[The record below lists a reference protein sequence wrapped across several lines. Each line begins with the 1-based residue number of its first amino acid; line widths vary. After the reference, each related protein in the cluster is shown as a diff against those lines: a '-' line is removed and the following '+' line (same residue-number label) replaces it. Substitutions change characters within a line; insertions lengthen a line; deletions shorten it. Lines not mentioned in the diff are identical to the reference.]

1 MRLRTKRRIKASLSL
16 SINAIVVLI
25 LAITMLGLGLGFMRN
40 IFGGAIEEFED
51 VRGEV
56 KKQMIE
62 QMKES
67 EKIVEFSRPKVE
79 LKAGEKKQIFI
90 GFKNE
95 LQADTM
101 FKINEYTATQLGA
114 TSAGCLGLS
123 IEYKVTTTTVASG
136 DVVVVPMNIKAD
148 STAAEQTCFYD
159 FGILLTDSTWTEGA
173 TQGIIKTK
181 RIELTVDVII

>member
-1 MRLRTKRRIKASLSL
+1 MRYRIKKRIKASLSL

-40 IFGGAIEEFED
+40 IFGGAIEEFEE

-67 EKIVEFSRPKVE
+67 DKIVEFSRPKVE

-95 LQADTM
+95 LVGDTKFM
-101 FKINEYTATQLGA
+101 ISNSTETRLGA
-114 TSAGCLGLS
+114 AAGCQGLS
-123 IEYKVTTTTVASG
+123 IEYKITPTTVASG
-136 DVVVVPMNIKAD
+136 DVFVVPMNIKAD
-148 STAAEQTCFYD
+148 STALEQTCFYD
-159 FGILLTDSTWTEGA
+159 FGILLTDGNDNT
-173 TQGIIKTK
+173 IKTK

>member
-1 MRLRTKRRIKASLSL
+1 MRWRTKKRIKASLSL

-67 EKIVEFSRPKVE
+67 EKVVEFSRPKVE

-95 LQADTM
+95 LQADTK
-101 FKINEYTATQLGA
+101 FIIANYTDTRLGL
-114 TSAGCLGLS
+114 TAGCEGLG
-123 IEYKVTTTTVASG
+123 IEYKTTSTIVASG
-136 DVVVVPMNIKAD
+136 DVVVVPMNIKAA
-148 STAAEQTCFYD
+148 STAPEQTCFYD
-159 FGILLTDSTWTEGA
+159 FGILLTDGDGNS
-173 TQGIIKTK
+173 IKTK